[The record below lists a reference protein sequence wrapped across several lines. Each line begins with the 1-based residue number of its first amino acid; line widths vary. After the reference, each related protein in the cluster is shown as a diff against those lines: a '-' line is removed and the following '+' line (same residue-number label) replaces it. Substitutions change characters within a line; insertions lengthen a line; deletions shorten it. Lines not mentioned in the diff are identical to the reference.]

1 MEGNYLT
8 SGDLAMWEVRNRNYG
23 NPCDGYGHGYG
34 HNRNGMAATGIG
46 LGAGLG
52 GAALIAALVVGW
64 GVNQASKARA
74 KAAEQQAALLDSNLN
89 RMSGLLIAENQNR
102 EAAMRDERAI
112 REIWQNRHAPSTT
125 QYVDVRTGAF
135 AGAGAGSYSL
145 AQAEA
150 NLLTGALTG
159 QYARCPQE
167 VTLVS
172 KQNCGCP
179 ATNCGCGGGVNG
191 LTLKA
196 CLVGRSYSAPPP
208 RGIFRRI

>member
-8 SGDLAMWEVRNRNYG
+8 AGDLALIENRRGWNYG
-23 NPCDGYGHGYG
+23 PYGEGCGHGYG

-46 LGAGLG
+46 MAAGLG
-52 GAALIAALVVGW
+52 GAALLGVLVVGW

-74 KAAEQQAALLDSNLN
+74 KAAEQQANLLSNNMNQLAQ
-89 RMSGLLIAENQNR
+89 LQIAENQNR
-102 EAAMRDERAI
+102 QKAMADERVS
-112 REIWQNRHAPSTT
+112 RETWQNYHAPSTT

-179 ATNCGCGGGVNG
+179 ATNCGCGNG
-191 LTLKA
+191 FN
-196 CLVGRSYSAPPP
+196 G
-208 RGIFRRI
+208 

>member
-8 SGDLAMWEVRNRNYG
+8 SGDLALIENRRGWNYG
-23 NPCDGYGHGYG
+23 PYGDGCGHGYG

-46 LGAGLG
+46 LAAGLG
-52 GAALIAALVVGW
+52 GAALLGVLVVGW

-74 KAAEQQAALLDSNLN
+74 KAAEQQANLLSNNMNQLAQ
-89 RMSGLLIAENQNR
+89 LQIAENQNR

-112 REIWQNRHAPSTT
+112 RENWQNRHAPSTT

-179 ATNCGCGGGVNG
+179 ATNCGCGGGFNG
-191 LTLKA
+191 
-196 CLVGRSYSAPPP
+196 
-208 RGIFRRI
+208 

>member
-1 MEGNYLT
+1 MDGTNFLT
-8 SGDLAMWEVRNRNYG
+8 SGDLALIENRR
-23 NPCDGYGHGYG
+23 GYGYGYNDCGYHG

-52 GAALIAALVVGW
+52 GAALIGVFLAAW

-74 KAAEQQAALLDSNLN
+74 KAAEQQAALLDSNLT
-89 RMSGLLIAENQNR
+89 RMSNLLIAENQGR
-102 EAAMRDERAI
+102 EAAI
-112 REIWQNRHAPSTT
+112 REERTIRENWQNYHAPSTT
-125 QYVDVRTGAF
+125 QYVDVRTGAGAF
-135 AGAGAGSYSL
+135 AGAGASSYSL

-167 VTLVS
+167 VTLVA

-179 ATNCGCGGGVNG
+179 ATNCGCNG
-191 LTLKA
+191 
-196 CLVGRSYSAPPP
+196 
-208 RGIFRRI
+208 

>member
-8 SGDLAMWEVRNRNYG
+8 SGDLALIENRRGYYG
-23 NPCDGYGHGYG
+23 HDGYCDGGY
-34 HNRNGMAATGIG
+34 NRGYRRDAAGITGIG
-46 LGAGLG
+46 LAAGLG
-52 GAALIAALVVGW
+52 GGALLLAIAGIW

-74 KAAEQQAALLDSNLN
+74 
-89 RMSGLLIAENQNR
+89 RGAENLANANTNYINQLAGFAQSERASR
-102 EAAMRDERAI
+102 EA
-112 REIWQNRHAPSTT
+112 WQNVHAPTTT

-167 VTLVS
+167 VTLVA

-179 ATNCGCGGGVNG
+179 ATNSGCNGGFNG
-191 LTLKA
+191 
-196 CLVGRSYSAPPP
+196 
-208 RGIFRRI
+208 

>member
-1 MEGNYLT
+1 MEGNNGYLT
-8 SGDLAMWEVRNRNYG
+8 SGDLALIENRRGWNYG
-23 NPCDGYGHGYG
+23 PYGDGCGHGYG
-34 HNRNGMAATGIG
+34 YRRGNGMAATGIG

-74 KAAEQQAALLDSNLN
+74 KAAEQQANLLDSNMTRL
-89 RMSGLLIAENQNR
+89 SQLLIAENQNR
-102 EAAMRDERAI
+102 EASVREERSI
-112 REIWQNRHAPSTT
+112 REDWQKRHAPTTT
-125 QYVDVRTGAF
+125 QYVDVRTGAGAF

-167 VTLVS
+167 VTLVA
-172 KQNCGCP
+172 KRNCGCP
-179 ATNCGCGGGVNG
+179 ASDGCCNG
-191 LTLKA
+191 NM
-196 CLVGRSYSAPPP
+196 
-208 RGIFRRI
+208 

>member
-8 SGDLAMWEVRNRNYG
+8 SGDLAMWEVRNRNFGY
-23 NPCDGYGHGYG
+23 PCDGYGHGYG

-89 RMSGLLIAENQNR
+89 RMSNLLIAENQGRQDAIAAERVSR
-102 EAAMRDERAI
+102 ET
-112 REIWQNRHAPSTT
+112 WQNYHAPSTT

-135 AGAGAGSYSL
+135 SGAGSNAL

-150 NLLTGALTG
+150 QIVSNALTG
-159 QYARCPQE
+159 RMQACPTPVALYSAPQP
-167 VTLVS
+167 
-172 KQNCGCP
+172 CGCP
-179 ATNCGCGGGVNG
+179 NNC
-191 LTLKA
+191 
-196 CLVGRSYSAPPP
+196 
-208 RGIFRRI
+208 

>member
-23 NPCDGYGHGYG
+23 YPCDGYGYGHGYG

-46 LGAGLG
+46 LAAGLG
-52 GAALIAALVVGW
+52 GGALLLAAAAAW

-74 KAAEQQAALLDSNLN
+74 KAAEQQANLLSNNMNQLAQ
-89 RMSGLLIAENQNR
+89 LQIAENQNR
-102 EAAMRDERAI
+102 QNAMAAERVS
-112 REIWQNRHAPSTT
+112 RETWQNYHAPSTT

-135 AGAGAGSYSL
+135 AGAGSGSYAL

-150 NLLTGALTG
+150 NLLSGALTG

-179 ATNCGCGGGVNG
+179 ATNGCGGGFNV
-191 LTLKA
+191 
-196 CLVGRSYSAPPP
+196 
-208 RGIFRRI
+208 